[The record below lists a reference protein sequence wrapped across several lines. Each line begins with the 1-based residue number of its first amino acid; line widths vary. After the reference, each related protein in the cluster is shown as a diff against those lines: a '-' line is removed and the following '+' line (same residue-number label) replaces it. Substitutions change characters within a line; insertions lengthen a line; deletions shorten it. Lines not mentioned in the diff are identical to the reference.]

1 LKSSASTTALTLS
14 AQSSFAGDTLSYICI
29 GK

>member
-1 LKSSASTTALTLS
+1 LKSSASTTALTLT
-14 AQSSFAGDTLSYICI
+14 AQSSFAGDSLSYICI